1 MSRGDT
7 RKRVDKRH
15 AIGYNETCDHVSPR
29 RLRGR
34 PLNRPPRHAEFFRVW
49 SPEMAYVLGLW
60 WADGCMRVKRNT
72 GAHEIQ
78 IASNDRDHLENI
90 ARIISGKYSLRKV
103 SLLSNTYV
111 IAFCSKE
118 MYQDIMTLG
127 GSPRKSRTIGFPDV
141 PSELLPHFVRGV
153 VDGDGTLSWNGDRPV
168 LHIYSGSRQLLSD
181 MATAIEQATGI
192 PAPNLA
198 ANRANAYLKWS
209 TIRAKCLAA
218 WLYIDNPG
226 LALDRKA
233 PIAAQFI
240 QWRPKKRPEQ
250 GTITDRMRLNF
261 PEYLP

>member
-1 MSRGDT
+1 MMSRGDT

-127 GSPRKSRTIGFPDV
+127 GSPRKSRTIRFPDV
-141 PSELLPHFVRGV
+141 PSELLPHFVHGV
-153 VDGDGTLSWNGDRPV
+153 VDGDGTLSWNGDRPILQV
-168 LHIYSGSRQLLSD
+168 YSGSPQFLNGLIMS
-181 MATAIEQATGI
+181 IEQETGI
-192 PAPNLA
+192 P
-198 ANRANAYLKWS
+198 
-209 TIRAKCLAA
+209 
-218 WLYIDNPG
+218 
-226 LALDRKA
+226 
-233 PIAAQFI
+233 
-240 QWRPKKRPEQ
+240 
-250 GTITDRMRLNF
+250 
-261 PEYLP
+261 